1 MPTMLT
7 LRHRL
12 VCLVVLLLSGF
23 VISDLQPRPGE
34 AKGQETQAR
43 QSQARQSQARQS
55 RPGRKALARRPLDCV
70 IRGGTVY
77 DGSGRPGRQADVGIR
92 GDRIVAIG
100 DLSGVEAGATIDA
113 RGMAVAPGF
122 INMLSWA
129 TTSLLVDGRGQS
141 DIRQGVTL
149 EVFGEGWSMGPL
161 NDAMRRDLRSS
172 QGEVKYDVPWTTLH
186 EYLRHMQDRGVSP
199 NIASFVGATTV
210 RIHVLGYEDRK
221 PTDREMERM
230 RQLVRRE
237 MEAGA
242 LGVGSSLIYAPA
254 FYADTDELVELCK
267 VAAEYNGVYISH
279 LRSEGNRLL
288 EAVDE
293 LLTIARR
300 AGIAAEIYHL
310 KAAGRQN
317 WDKLDKVIRKV
328 EAARAEGLQVTAD
341 MYTYTA
347 GATGLNASMPP
358 WVQEG
363 GFDRWRDR
371 LRDPDIRRRVARE
384 MQTPTD
390 DWENLLLMSGSPDK
404 VLLVGFKNPDLKHLT
419 GKSLAEVA
427 RQRGKSPEETAMD
440 LVIQDGS
447 RVECVYFLMSEE
459 NVRKKAA
466 LPWVSFGSDAAAL
479 APEPPFLNS
488 NPHPRAYGCFARLLG
503 RYVRQQQDVPL
514 AAAVHKLTGLPA
526 RNLGL
531 RQRGL
536 LKPGYFAD
544 VVVFDPDKIIDHATF
559 EAPHAYATGVRQV
572 LVNGTVVLRDGEHT
586 GAKPG
591 RVVHG
596 PGRRVKREG
605 QVKLS
610 RRARRVHQ
618 AGFVFDGHNDLPW
631 QIREKGSRSFDKFD
645 IAKSQPDLHTDIP
658 RLKEG
663 NVGAQYWSVY
673 VPADRAGR
681 GTALLETLE
690 QIELVKAMVAR
701 YPDTFELARTATDI
715 QRIRRQGKIAS
726 LIGVEG
732 GHCIEDSLENL
743 RRLHA
748 LGAGYMTLTHSDT
761 LGWAD
766 SATDDQPHDGLTEFG
781 EEVVR
786 EMNRLGMLVDL
797 SHVSVETMKDALRVS
812 RAPIIFS
819 HSSARAVADHPR
831 NVPDDVLRLTA
842 RNGGVVMVNFYS
854 GFVVPSS
861 AKRMNRMF
869 DVMRELRERHPDD
882 DTEYDRAVRRW
893 RLNNPI
899 EPGTVR
905 DVVDHIDHVVRVA
918 GIEHVG
924 IGSDFDGVSMLPRQ
938 LEDVSTYPLITQ
950 ELLDRGYTPDE
961 IHQIMSGNMMRVMR
975 EAERVARRLREQP
988 RSVNK

>member
-1 MPTMLT
+1 MRIDCFPSIAGP
-7 LRHRL
+7 
-12 VCLVVLLLSGF
+12 CLLL
-23 VISDLQPRPGE
+23 
-34 AKGQETQAR
+34 
-43 QSQARQSQARQS
+43 
-55 RPGRKALARRPLDCV
+55 LAACLMAAAGWPACPAAAAADPQPLDRI
-70 IRGGTVY
+70 IRGGTLY
-77 DGSGRPGRQADVGIR
+77 DGTGGPPRRADVGIR
-92 GDRIVAIG
+92 GDTIAAIG
-100 DLSGVEAGATIDA
+100 DLAQAEAKEVIDA
-113 RGMAVAPGF
+113 EGLAVAPGF

-161 NDAMRRDLRSS
+161 SEAMRRDLVAS
-172 QGEVKYDVPWTTLH
+172 QGQVKYEVPWTTLM
-186 EYLRHMQDRGVSP
+186 EYLEHMTRRGVSP
-199 NIASFVGATTV
+199 NVASFVGATTV
-210 RIHVLGYEDRK
+210 RIHALGYEDRR
-221 PTDREMERM
+221 PTPAELRKM

-254 FYADTDELVELCK
+254 FYADTEELVELCK
-267 VAAEYNGVYISH
+267 VAAEYDGIYISH
-279 LRSEGNRLL
+279 LRSEGNQLL

-293 LLTIARR
+293 LLEIARR
-300 AGIAAEIYHL
+300 ANIPAEIYHL

-317 WDKLDKVIRKV
+317 WEKLDEVIRKV
-328 EAARAEGLQVTAD
+328 EQARAEGLQITAD

-371 LRDPDIRRRVARE
+371 LRDPGIRQRVARE
-384 MQTPTD
+384 MRASTD
-390 DWENLLLMSGSPDK
+390 EWENLLKMAGSPDK

-419 GKSLAEVA
+419 GKTLGEVA
-427 RQRGKSPEETAMD
+427 ARRGKSPEETAMD
-440 LVIQDGS
+440 LVIEDGS

-459 NVRKKAA
+459 NVRRKVA
-466 LPWVSFGSDAAAL
+466 LPWMSFGSDAPAL
-479 APEPPFLNS
+479 APEAPFLNS

-503 RYVRQQQDVPL
+503 RYVRDEQALPL
-514 AAAVHKLTGLPA
+514 EAAIHKLTGLPA

-531 RQRGL
+531 KRRGL

-544 VVVFDPDKIIDHATF
+544 VVVFDPSGVEDRATY
-559 EAPHAYATGVRQV
+559 ENPHVYSTGVRDV
-572 LVNGTVVLRDGEHT
+572 LVNGTPVLRDGEHT
-586 GAKPG
+586 GARPG

-596 PGRRVKREG
+596 PGRKQQREG
-605 QVKLS
+605 DVVVS
-610 RRARRVHQ
+610 DRAREVHA

-631 QIREKGSRSFDKFD
+631 QIREKASRSFEKLD
-645 IAKSQPDLHTDIP
+645 IARRQPELHTDIP
-658 RLKEG
+658 RLRAG
-663 NVGAQYWSVY
+663 NVGAQFWSVY
-673 VPADRAGR
+673 VPAETGRR

-690 QIELVKAMVAR
+690 QIELVKAMASR
-701 YPDTFELARTATDI
+701 YDDVFALARTADDVR
-715 QRIRRQGKIAS
+715 RIRQQGKIAS

-732 GHCIEDSLENL
+732 GHAIENSLENL
-743 RRLHA
+743 RRLHE

-761 LGWAD
+761 LAWAD
-766 SATDDQPHDGLTEFG
+766 SATDEQPNQGLTDFG

-797 SHVSVETMKDALRVS
+797 SHVSAETMKDALRVS
-812 RAPIIFS
+812 RAPVIFS

-842 RNGGVVMVNFYS
+842 RNGGLVMVNFYS

-861 AKRMNRMF
+861 ARRMTRMF
-869 DVMRELRERHPDD
+869 DVMRRLREEHPDKTD
-882 DTEYDRAVRRW
+882 YEQALRRW

-905 DVVDHIDHVVRVA
+905 DVVDHIDHIVRVA
-918 GIEHVG
+918 GIDHVG
-924 IGSDFDGVSMLPRQ
+924 LGSDFDGVSMLPRQ
-938 LEDVSTYPLITQ
+938 LEDVSTYPVITQ

-961 IHQIMSGNMMRVMR
+961 IHQLMSGNMMRVLR
-975 EAERVARRLREQP
+975 EAEQVARRLRE
-988 RSVNK
+988 

>member
-1 MPTMLT
+1 MRT
-7 LRHRL
+7 LHRHSL
-12 VCLVVLLLSGF
+12 LSMIAVLLVSRLIGVSWLLGP
-23 VISDLQPRPGE
+23 DAL
-34 AKGQETQAR
+34 
-43 QSQARQSQARQS
+43 S
-55 RPGRKALARRPLDCV
+55 RPIRADEQAPRERQTPSAQQAPLEQQTLDWI
-70 IRGGTVY
+70 IRGGNVY
-77 DGSGRPGRQADVGIR
+77 DGSGGPARRADLGVR
-92 GDRIVAIG
+92 GDTIVAIG
-100 DLSGVEAGATIDA
+100 DLSEFRAKATIDA
-113 RGMAVAPGF
+113 NGLAVAPGF

-129 TTSLLVDGRGQS
+129 TTSLIADGRGQS

-161 NDAMRRDLRSS
+161 NEKMRRELVSS
-172 QGEVKYDVPWTTLH
+172 QGDVKFDVPWTSLH
-186 EYLRHMQDRGVSP
+186 GYLEHLTRRGISP
-199 NIASFVGATTV
+199 NVASFVGATTV

-221 PTDREMERM
+221 PTPKELERM
-230 RQLVRRE
+230 KQLVRQE

-267 VAAEYNGVYISH
+267 VAAEYDGVYISH

-288 EAVDE
+288 ESVDE

-310 KAAGRQN
+310 KAAGKDN
-317 WDKLDKVIRKV
+317 WSKLDAVIRKV
-328 EAARAEGLQVTAD
+328 EEARAEGLQISAD

-371 LRDPDIRRRVARE
+371 LRDPDTRRRVARE
-384 MQTPTD
+384 MRTPTD
-390 DWENLLLMSGSPDK
+390 DWENLLMMAGSPKK

-419 GKSLAEVA
+419 GKTLAEVA
-427 RQRGKSPEETAMD
+427 SQRGKSPEETAMD

-447 RVECVYFLMSEE
+447 RVGCVYFLMSED
-459 NVRKKAA
+459 NVRKKTAV
-466 LPWVSFGSDAAAL
+466 PWVSFGSDAAAL
-479 APEPPFLNS
+479 APEAPFLKS
-488 NPHPRAYGCFARLLG
+488 SPHPRAYGCFARLLG
-503 RYVRQQQDVPL
+503 RYVRDEQTVPL
-514 AAAVHKLTGLPA
+514 HTAIHKLTGLPA

-531 RQRGL
+531 RRRGL
-536 LKPGYFAD
+536 LKLGYFAD
-544 VVVFDPDKIIDHATF
+544 IVVFDPEKIADHATF
-559 EAPHAYATGVRQV
+559 EAPHAYSTGVRDV
-572 LVNGTVVLRDGEHT
+572 LINGTAVLRDGQHT

-596 PGRRVKREG
+596 PRR
-605 QVKLS
+605 KLP
-610 RRARRVHQ
+610 RQGKVVVGDRAKKVHQ
-618 AGFVFDGHNDLPW
+618 ASYVFDGHNDLPW
-631 QIREKGSRSFDKFD
+631 QIREKGSRAFTKFD
-645 IAKSQPDLHTDIP
+645 ISQPQPELNTDIE
-658 RLKEG
+658 RLRKG

-673 VPADRAGR
+673 VPAETAQK

-690 QIELVKAMVAR
+690 QIELVKTMVAK
-701 YPDTFELARTATDI
+701 YPHVFELARTADDI
-715 QRIRRQGKIAS
+715 DRIRGKGKIAS

-732 GHCIEDSLENL
+732 GHAIENSLQNL
-743 RRLHA
+743 RRLHE

-761 LGWAD
+761 LQWAD
-766 SATDDQPHDGLTEFG
+766 SATDDQKNEGLSAFG

-812 RAPIIFS
+812 EAPIIFS

-861 AKRMNRMF
+861 ARRMNRMF
-869 DVMRELRERHPDD
+869 DVRRELRKKHPDD
-882 DTEYDRAVRRW
+882 ALYDRAVRRW
-893 RLNNPI
+893 RLKNPI

-905 DVVDHIDHVVRVA
+905 DVVDHIDHIVRVA
-918 GIEHVG
+918 GIDHVG
-924 IGSDFDGVSMLPRQ
+924 LGSDFDGVSMLPRQ
-938 LEDVSTYPLITQ
+938 LEDVSTYPVITQ
-950 ELLDRGYTPDE
+950 ELLSRGYTPAE
-961 IHQIMSGNMMRVMR
+961 IHQIMSGNVMRVIR
-975 EAERVARRLREQP
+975 AAEGVARRLR
-988 RSVNK
+988 